1 MFKYDVLLF
10 DADDTLL
17 DFKRAEHSALTD
29 TLKEYSLPY
38 DETIISE
45 YSKINA
51 SLWKMLELGQ
61 IEKSRLRT
69 KRFELLCEKYGFSV
83 NSSDMAETYTDR
95 LSEKT
100 YTIDGAAALCQKL
113 SEKYRLYVVTNGI
126 KTVQSKRFAE
136 SGLAQYFIR
145 SFISEDIGYE
155 KPSTKYFERVAEC
168 IENFDKSRTLIIGD
182 SLSSDIKGGN
192 LFGID
197 TCFFN
202 PKYKEI
208 PNEIKITYN
217 IQSFDELEKI
227 LLTEA

>member
-1 MFKYDVLLF
+1 
-10 DADDTLL
+10 
-17 DFKRAEHSALTD
+17 
-29 TLKEYSLPY
+29 
-38 DETIISE
+38 
-45 YSKINA
+45 
-51 SLWKMLELGQ
+51 MLELGQ

-182 SLSSDIKGGN
+182 SLTGDMKGGY
-192 LFGID
+192 LAGID
-197 TCFFN
+197 TCWFN
-202 PKYKEI
+202 PNHNLNTFDFSVTYEI
-208 PNEIKITYN
+208 DSLDKICD
-217 IQSFDELEKI
+217 IVCKKV
-227 LLTEA
+227 